1 MKKSS
6 EVLHNLF
13 NSPCYSKLNYN
24 IEAWKFV
31 PYIVSSIRAGI
42 SYVYVKNSKLYIVCK
57 HSQFKLEF
65 KYKKKEI
72 MNGLKLFQEN
82 KKMLLGIDDIICY
95 KQKQSTNITREIIG
109 ESFNEKSEGEFE
121 NLASGE
127 LYDIFERIRERILD
141 NLEHEGR

>member
-1 MKKSS
+1 
-6 EVLHNLF
+6 
-13 NSPCYSKLNYN
+13 
-24 IEAWKFV
+24 
-31 PYIVSSIRAGI
+31 
-42 SYVYVKNSKLYIVCK
+42 
-57 HSQFKLEF
+57 
-65 KYKKKEI
+65 
-72 MNGLKLFQEN
+72 MNGLKLFQAN

-95 KQKQSTNITREIIG
+95 EQKQAINITREIIG